1 MTRIILFLKWLKL
14 LKIGRLDILDKSFRQ
29 LMKLP
34 SLWTYSYMFDT
45 TGKISTQKVLDYLN
59 DPHHG

>member
-59 DPHHG
+59 DRHHG